1 MGYSYTPRVKHQF
14 YSNTV
19 VKWVFHLASMYDS
32 SQRYKNASNSGY
44 WSRVFGSLWP
54 CYHKF
59 VNARLWTANSVRCT
73 QQQYMY
79 TMHESVKHVLKAVG
93 LHDND
98 ILLMHV
104 WNMLHTGVSFDTLA
118 KFMVYAIYPSYMY
131 TDIMQS

>member
-1 MGYSYTPRVKHQF
+1 M
-14 YSNTV
+14 
-19 VKWVFHLASMYDS
+19 
-32 SQRYKNASNSGY
+32 
-44 WSRVFGSLWP
+44 
-54 CYHKF
+54 
-59 VNARLWTANSVRCT
+59 

-131 TDIMQS
+131 TDIMQYNLYTDQSKECWFYTQG